1 MRKALIDKV
10 ISDANYKKI
19 CQRINYQYAD
29 DIYQEV
35 CCELLTMDESR
46 LPELSY
52 LNFWFYRVSLN
63 VISRHGQ
70 LGKYIHRKEQLTL
83 TSGSDELTKEQL
95 MKEAERF
102 MLSLSEF
109 ENRIILLYNQ
119 YGSMKEVQ
127 RITGVSY
134 SALRSVKELIKQKA
148 KEINV

>member
-52 LNFWFYRVSLN
+52 LNFWFYRVALN

-70 LGKYIHRKEQLTL
+70 LGKYIHKREQLIL
-83 TSGSDELTKEQL
+83 SSRYDELTKEQL